1 MDRLLAH
8 RDRNLGLGLLFLVIL
23 LLLAVSHLHSSTFVG
38 RLRAE
43 VARRRDAEAA
53 EREARSETERQRDH
67 LEEMVEQRTHDLALA
82 KEAAEAANRAKSVFL
97 ANMSHELRTPFNG
110 ILGMIHLAR
119 RRMADEHGLQHLDSA
134 VSSTNRL
141 LATINDILDISK
153 IEAERL
159 TLEEVPLTLGQVTDD
174 LQRLLRPGAAAKG
187 LQLSFS
193 LSPDLAARP
202 LLGDPVRLG
211 QVLVN
216 LVGNAIKFSERGE
229 VAVRVA
235 ELGESPAR
243 LRLRFE
249 VADTGIGIA
258 DADRERLFSTFE
270 QADASMTRKYGG
282 TGLGLAI
289 SKRLVHLMHGEIG
302 VDSKPGEGSTFWF
315 TAVLCKD
322 GLVQDESTRVDS
334 DSAEQAIRRDH
345 GGQRILLAED
355 EPINRG
361 ISMMLL
367 DDVGLAVDLA
377 EDGQEAVARARSGNY
392 AVILMDM
399 QMPRLDG
406 LEATRQIRQL
416 PGHDTTPILALTAN
430 AFAENKDQCFAAGM
444 DDFIAKPVVP
454 EVLYQILLKWLEQGR
469 SRRAGV

>member
-1 MDRLLAH
+1 
-8 RDRNLGLGLLFLVIL
+8 
-23 LLLAVSHLHSSTFVG
+23 
-38 RLRAE
+38 
-43 VARRRDAEAA
+43 
-53 EREARSETERQRDH
+53 
-67 LEEMVEQRTHDLALA
+67 
-82 KEAAEAANRAKSVFL
+82 
-97 ANMSHELRTPFNG
+97 
-110 ILGMIHLAR
+110 
-119 RRMADEHGLQHLDSA
+119 
-134 VSSTNRL
+134 
-141 LATINDILDISK
+141 
-153 IEAERL
+153 
-159 TLEEVPLTLGQVTDD
+159 
-174 LQRLLRPGAAAKG
+174 
-187 LQLSFS
+187 
-193 LSPDLAARP
+193 